1 MDMNSN
7 SVTSNA
13 YYSYATNSKKI
24 SKGTSKS
31 DNSADSTTVT
41 KTESTA
47 STTTSTTTSTK
58 TASTIT
64 KTTDYGKTI
73 GNVKLSDTAAQ
84 YYQQLKQKYGNMDFV
99 LVSSDQKAN
108 VSANAA
114 TFSNPNKMAVLI
126 DADKIEKMAS
136 DKNYREQYENT
147 IQNASSGISQMK
159 TLIERA
165 GMGRS
170 VQGYGMLVND
180 GGASSFFAVMKKS
193 FSKQKEQIDKNAER
207 KAADKKEE
215 KKIEEKKAQKNAKE
229 KESENVEKNNSNK
242 EAMETQTITANSLE
256 ELLQKM
262 NSFYYEDR
270 SNSVLSEAEQS
281 VGQSIDF
288 KG

>member
-1 MDMNSN
+1 MGINSN
-7 SVTSNA
+7 SIYSSA
-13 YYSYATNSKKI
+13 YYSYAATSKK
-24 SKGTSKS
+24 TSQ
-31 DNSADSTTVT
+31 NSLENESLTDSSTTA
-41 KTESTA
+41 KTDSA
-47 STTTSTTTSTK
+47 TSTTATSSKAT
-58 TASTIT
+58 
-64 KTTDYGKTI
+64 TTDYGKTI
-73 GNVKLSDTAAQ
+73 GKVQLSDTAAQ

-114 TFSNPNKMAVLI
+114 AFSNSNKMVVLI

-147 IQNASSGISQMK
+147 IQNASSGLSQMK
-159 TLIERA
+159 TSIERA
-165 GMGRS
+165 GMSGS
-170 VQGYGMLVND
+170 VQGYGMSVND

-193 FSKQKEQIDKNAER
+193 FSEQTERLEKKAEK
-207 KAADKKEE
+207 KAEE
-215 KKIEEKKAQKNAKE
+215 KKTQKKAKEKDNGIEEKSSVKE
-229 KESENVEKNNSNK
+229 
-242 EAMETQTITANSLE
+242 EAETQTITANSLE